1 MTEFD
6 IRLLNSLMNSKNQKK
21 LAFVLNEFFN
31 IKSINDL
38 NNYKFKR
45 NLYLFYILTLIVIW
59 FILIKFKNI
68 IYFTN
73 TKFIFKSN
81 SVVNI
86 KHNI

>member
-6 IRLLNSLMNSKNQKK
+6 IRLLNSLINSKNQTK

-38 NNYKFKR
+38 NIYKFKR
-45 NLYLFYILTLIVIW
+45 NLYLFYILSLIVIW

-68 IYFTN
+68 MFFPN
-73 TKFIFKSN
+73 SKFISKSN
-81 SVVNI
+81 SVVNF

>member
-68 IYFTN
+68 IYFPN